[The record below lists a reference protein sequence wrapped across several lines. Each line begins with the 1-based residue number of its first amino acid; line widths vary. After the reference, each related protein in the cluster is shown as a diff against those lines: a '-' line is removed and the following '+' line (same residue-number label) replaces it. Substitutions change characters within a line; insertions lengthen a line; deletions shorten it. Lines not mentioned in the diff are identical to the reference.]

1 MRNLSK
7 DKLMNEYIHL
17 PFFFQRTPY
26 GVLLTNDIGEHHVLD
41 DECFEKFVKKQKD
54 VPSDTLYELEG
65 KFFCA
70 KKMTREMVAVY
81 ATRYRT
87 KKYFIFESTSLHMIV
102 VTNRCNQ
109 SCVYCH
115 ASSDDPCNVSGD
127 MSVETADMIIKN
139 IVMSPSKSIK
149 IEFQGGEPTLNFEV
163 IKHVVSMRGIFEAH
177 GKAVSYVVCSNLL
190 DISDEKLKFL
200 VDNKISVSTSLDG
213 PEHLHDQF
221 RVISSGGGTHARV
234 VSTLSRFK
242 ENGHDDIAALLT
254 VHKGNVACLAEVVDE
269 YLRLGF
275 ASVFIRGLNPFG
287 RCEKNAG
294 LLVYEQEDFI
304 DAYKKAV
311 EYIINLN
318 RNGVQVSE
326 EYFSIMVRRIL
337 TPFGCGFVDMQS
349 PAGGAICGLMYD
361 ADGNVFASDEA
372 RMMYRSHAD
381 TEFLLGNVYMDA
393 RGEWFRGEKVER
405 MLSDSAL
412 ECIPGCGWCV
422 FAPYCGIDTVRVY
435 HDTRSGGVLRS
446 ICGGKK
452 ALFEYIF
459 SKIYSED
466 VFVRKLVRSW
476 AWMR

>member
-1 MRNLSK
+1 M
-7 DKLMNEYIHL
+7 DEHIHL
-17 PFFFQRTPY
+17 PFFFQRMPY
-26 GVLLTNDIGEHHVLD
+26 GVLLTNDIGEHHLLD
-41 DECFEKFVKKQKD
+41 DECFEKFVKKQKG
-54 VPSDTLYELEG
+54 VHCDTLCELEG

-70 KKMTREMVAVY
+70 KKMTREMIAVY

-115 ASSDDPCNVSGD
+115 ASSDDACKTAGD

-139 IVMSPSKSIK
+139 ILMSPSRNIK

-163 IKHVVSMRGIFEAH
+163 IKHVVSMRGAFEEH
-177 GKAVSYVVCSNLL
+177 GKEVNYVVCSNLL
-190 DISDEKLKFL
+190 EVSDEKLNFL
-200 VDNKISVSTSLDG
+200 ADNKISVSTSLDG
-213 PEHLHDQF
+213 PAYLHDQC
-221 RVISSGGGTHARV
+221 RVINSGGGTHARV
-234 VSTLSRFK
+234 VSTLSRFRQRSH
-242 ENGHDDIAALLT
+242 GDIAALLT
-254 VHKGNVACLAEVVDE
+254 VHRGNVACLTDVVDE

-287 RCEKNAG
+287 RCERNADT
-294 LLVYEQEDFI
+294 LAYEQGEFVNS
-304 DAYKKAV
+304 YKNAV
-311 EYIINLN
+311 EYIIGLN
-318 RNGVQVSE
+318 RKGVRVSE
-326 EYFSIMVRRIL
+326 EYFSMMARRIL

-361 ADGNVFASDEA
+361 ADGNVFATDEA

-381 TEFLLGNVYMDA
+381 TEFLLGNVHVDT
-393 RGEWFRGEKVER
+393 RREWFRSEKIAK
-405 MLSDSAL
+405 MLSDSVL

-422 FAPYCGIDTVRVY
+422 FAPYCGIDPVRVY
-435 HDTRSGGVLRS
+435 RDARLNGSSRNL
-446 ICGGKK
+446 CGDRK

-466 VFVRKLVRSW
+466 AFVRKLVRSW
-476 AWMR
+476 AWLC